1 MAMANPQS
9 PMTNLQSPL
18 LKSRP
23 IDYWALW
30 LVAVASL
37 AVNVWLVV
45 NLLGIR
51 RQAGEAA
58 ALAAQAVGDL
68 RQSSIDY
75 QVHVA
80 QLVPI
85 VLSIPISQTVKVPIN
100 TLLPIDTQA
109 TIPLET
115 PIGTFPITIPIQ
127 ATVPIDLQPEVPIR
141 LTVPVSTSVPVELDV
156 PIHVAIADTDLGES
170 LARTQR
176 SLESLAAQWGAP
188 ASTSEPSS
196 P

>member
-1 MAMANPQS
+1 
-9 PMTNLQSPL
+9 MTSLQSPL
-18 LKSRP
+18 IKSRP

-37 AVNVWLVV
+37 AVNVWLVA
-45 NLLGIR
+45 NLLGVR

-85 VLSIPISQTVKVPIN
+85 VLSIPISQTVQVPIN

-115 PIGTFPITIPIQ
+115 PFGTFPITIPIR

-141 LTVPVSTSVPVELDV
+141 LTVPVSTTVPVELDV
-156 PIHVAIADTDLGES
+156 PIHVAIADTELGES
-170 LARTQR
+170 LSRAQR